1 MPPLSHSMAS
11 LGHGPRT
18 PSASGAPEV
27 LLPRAAPGKLLQHP
41 PKTDQMLVSVGAA
54 LRQVQSGVG
63 AGVGDAPVDNPRELN
78 AVHVGRHNAVAD
90 SRGGKADDGRRPT
103 NLATSS

>member
-11 LGHGPRT
+11 LGHGPYSAR
-18 PSASGAPEV
+18 ASGPPEA

-41 PKTDQMLVSVGAA
+41 PETDQVLVTIGAA
-54 LRQVQSGVG
+54 LRQVQGGVG

-78 AVHVGRHNAVAD
+78 AVHIGRHNGDAD
-90 SRGGKADDGRRPT
+90 SRGDQADDGRR
-103 NLATSS
+103 LD